1 MPRAMAGVK
10 PWKGKKKPVMLVA
23 AVAAR
28 KSAVERGRSRE
39 VRRPQRTAK
48 PAAMAARLR
57 RTWKRV
63 KAVRSMGRGPF
74 GAQGNRWLREG
85 RSSRGG
91 STGGGAARGTE
102 SPHHCHPPRGGASV
116 REAKGPPGGER
127 AAPAPP

>member
-74 GAQGNRWLREG
+74 GAQGNRWLRGG

-91 STGGGAARGTE
+91 GTGGGGGPGPGKEKGPGGGGGGGGGGGKEKKQNKRDR
-102 SPHHCHPPRGGASV
+102 RGG
-116 REAKGPPGGER
+116 RE
-127 AAPAPP
+127 